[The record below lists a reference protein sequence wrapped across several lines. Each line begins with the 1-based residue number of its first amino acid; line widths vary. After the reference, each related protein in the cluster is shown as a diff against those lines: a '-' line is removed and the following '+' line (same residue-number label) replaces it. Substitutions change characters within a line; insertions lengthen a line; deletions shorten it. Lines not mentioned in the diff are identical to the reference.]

1 MELVFVYG
9 TLRRGHG
16 NHVLLE
22 KSRLV
27 DVGFMVINTPG
38 LILLYSYGSRR
49 RGISY
54 IWGSI

>member
-22 KSRLV
+22 KSKL
-27 DVGFMVINTPG
+27 G
-38 LILLYSYGSRR
+38 LIHIIIIL
-49 RGISY
+49 IEFPTKQNPD
-54 IWGSI
+54 